1 MQKSR
6 HTLLGDHIDI
16 LHGSWILYHFVR
28 IRSLNRVWKIC
39 YYNHLFHVQVHNILN
54 VSKWRHICW
63 IIFTIWP
70 SVANWKLSPTV
81 DIMGYMAP
89 YLIRVYRWK
98 YIMIRFNSSLENT
111 EGLSPPSI
119 NPILKVSW
127 YLYLTTY
134 ACFYFPNEKSGALTV
149 RKRSDLY
156 KTETQFLPR
165 KLVVQ
170 FQKKV

>member
-16 LHGSWILYHFVR
+16 LHGRWILYHFVR

-39 YYNHLFHVQVHNILN
+39 YYIHLFHVQVHNILN

-70 SVANWKLSPTV
+70 RVANWKSSPTV

-98 YIMIRFNSSLENT
+98 YIMIRFNGEYRRFESPFYKGHLEGKLICIFN
-111 EGLSPPSI
+111 
-119 NPILKVSW
+119 
-127 YLYLTTY
+127 YLCMFL
-134 ACFYFPNEKSGALTV
+134 FSK
-149 RKRSDLY
+149 RKIWCSCC
-156 KTETQFLPR
+156 T
-165 KLVVQ
+165 
-170 FQKKV
+170 